1 MGAKLHL
8 LKKQLES
15 RRERSAPPLT
25 AERPDPTLMSGPSLL
40 QPPRTAGPTATAVF
54 PSGGGMDPF
63 AFEFPDPDAPPV
75 ARRRPLQVRGRE
87 RVWALRTE
95 LLFSSFRFPA
105 KLRCP
110 SRACCAERLRP
121 AQVSLAT
128 HRRRQRLEAEAAT
141 TAAPAEASES
151 ASPPSREGRLFAA
164 GGLPTPTSFA
174 KHRSMF
180 SEDRPAA
187 PSEDK
192 AQRSRRQTSKPIQP
206 PPAISADVDV
216 ELLTACDAPE
226 ATLRSC
232 LQVRRP
238 QRLLLCFSSQRW
250 GFPLLDLLLL
260 TAAAGGGQALTT
272 AATAKPKELDWEAQG
287 GGILGA
293 RRLTAHHAETLVPQ
307 VG

>member
-15 RRERSAPPLT
+15 RRERSAPRLT
-25 AERPDPTLMSGPSLL
+25 AERPDPTLMSGQSLL
-40 QPPRTAGPTATAVF
+40 RPPRTADSTAVF

-87 RVWALRTE
+87 GVGSE
-95 LLFSSFRFPA
+95 YSSVFAEVRYP
-105 KLRCP
+105 L
-110 SRACCAERLRP
+110 RACCAERLQH

-141 TAAPAEASES
+141 TAAPAEASE
-151 ASPPSREGRLFAA
+151 AALPPSREGRLFAA

-174 KHRSMF
+174 KHRSIF

-192 AQRSRRQTSKPIQP
+192 AQSSRRQGSKPIQP
-206 PPAISADVDV
+206 PPAIAADVDV

-238 QRLLLCFSSQRW
+238 RSVACERRPTSVFSSG
-250 GFPLLDLLLL
+250 GFPFFF
-260 TAAAGGGQALTT
+260 TCC
-272 AATAKPKELDWEAQG
+272 
-287 GGILGA
+287 
-293 RRLTAHHAETLVPQ
+293 
-307 VG
+307 